1 MSKKTPA
8 PSGGFPI
15 THFLAK
21 KRRES
26 EPKDE
31 TTTRNKTQTASQ
43 SKTNNDYIWI
53 CQKVE
58 KLFLENS
65 GR

>member
-1 MSKKTPA
+1 MMQKKRA
-8 PSGGFPI
+8 SSGGFPI

-21 KRRES
+21 KRREC

-31 TTTRNKTQTASQ
+31 TTTRNKTQKASK
-43 SKTNNDYIWI
+43 SKTNNDHIWT

-58 KLFLENS
+58 KWKNDF
-65 GR
+65 

>member
-1 MSKKTPA
+1 MSKPA
-8 PSGGFPI
+8 PTGGFPI
-15 THFLAK
+15 THFLANK
-21 KRRES
+21 SRES

-53 CQKVE
+53 SQKVE